1 MPDNLDFDNF
11 EKYTFENRD
20 QQRYGLPH
28 RIIFRIYYDPVES
41 MKQQKHLYHLI
52 PMMEINNG
60 EINTQPLKPFHR
72 QFYRKAIEEHNRQFG
87 KVDFNRLFTV
97 EELSNISA
105 FKDTLDERDR
115 GIRPGFPEDITFEE
129 EQMIYNIIMNVSKTD
144 VIRLFGLEE
153 VKPELTATEKKDQ
166 EIASLQSQVSQLT
179 ELVSKLLDSK
189 KDE

>member
-1 MPDNLDFDNF
+1 MPNDMNWDDI
-11 EKYTFENRD
+11 EKYTYENRD

-41 MKQQKHLYHLI
+41 LRRREHLYHLI
-52 PMMEINNG
+52 PMLEINNG

-72 QFYRKAIEEHNRQFG
+72 QFYRKTIEEHNRQFG
-87 KVDFNRLFTV
+87 SVNFDRLFTV
-97 EELSNISA
+97 DELSSISA
-105 FKDTLDERDR
+105 FKDTLDERDK

-144 VIRLFGLEE
+144 VIRLFNLEE
-153 VKPELTATEKKDQ
+153 VKPELSSAEKKDQ

-179 ELVSKLLDSK
+179 DLVKQLLDK

>member
-1 MPDNLDFDNF
+1 MPDNIDYDEW

-20 QQRYGLPH
+20 QQRYSLPH

-60 EINTQPLKPFHR
+60 ELNTQPLKPFHR
-72 QFYRKAIEEHNRQFG
+72 QFYRKTIEEHNRQFG

-97 EELSNISA
+97 EELSHISA
-105 FKDTLDERDR
+105 FKDTLDERDK
-115 GIRPGFPEDITFEE
+115 GIRPGFPEDITSEE
-129 EQMIYNIIMNVSKTD
+129 EQLIYNIIMNVSKPD
-144 VIRLFGLEE
+144 VIRLFNLEE
-153 VKPELTATEKKDQ
+153 VKPELSSAEKKDQ
-166 EIASLQSQVSQLT
+166 EIASLQNQVSQLT
-179 ELVSKLLDSK
+179 ELVKQLLDK

>member
-166 EIASLQSQVSQLT
+166 EIATLQDQVSQLT
-179 ELVSKLLDSK
+179 DLVQKLLNSK